1 MVSQKK
7 TVIIVVSVAS
17 MVRQFMIPNIKVLV
31 EMGYKVEVACNFLNG
46 STCTSENVLE
56 LRKIL
61 TQMGVDCFQI
71 DFSRDVY
78 NIGKVLNAY
87 RELLDV
93 MKGKRLSLCENTKE
107 IENKEYAFMHCATPI
122 GGVVGRLAA
131 HKQGIKVIYMAHGFH
146 FFKGAP
152 IRNWLVFYPIERFF
166 SKWTDILIT
175 INCEDYLFAKKN
187 LKSKKIEYV
196 PGVGINLNRI
206 NEVKIDKNAV
216 KVQLGIAEHA
226 LVLISVGELNK
237 NKNHEIVIRALGKL
251 QLSNV
256 YYIICGMGNKRAEL
270 EELCRVLK
278 IDNKVMF
285 VGFRNDVIRLCKS
298 ADVFILPSY
307 REGLSVALMEAMAS
321 GLPVICS
328 KIRGNVDL
336 IRENEGGVLCS
347 PGKIDE
353 YAEAIQW
360 VIDHKEECIKMGI
373 RNKEFIKSFDLDAV
387 NDMMK
392 QFYAQMIN

>member
-87 RELLDV
+87 RELLEV

-131 HKQGIKVIYMAHGFH
+131 HKQGIKVIYIEHLFH
-146 FFKGAP
+146 FFK
-152 IRNWLVFYPIERFF
+152 V
-166 SKWTDILIT
+166 
-175 INCEDYLFAKKN
+175 
-187 LKSKKIEYV
+187 
-196 PGVGINLNRI
+196 
-206 NEVKIDKNAV
+206 
-216 KVQLGIAEHA
+216 
-226 LVLISVGELNK
+226 
-237 NKNHEIVIRALGKL
+237 
-251 QLSNV
+251 
-256 YYIICGMGNKRAEL
+256 
-270 EELCRVLK
+270 
-278 IDNKVMF
+278 
-285 VGFRNDVIRLCKS
+285 
-298 ADVFILPSY
+298 
-307 REGLSVALMEAMAS
+307 
-321 GLPVICS
+321 
-328 KIRGNVDL
+328 
-336 IRENEGGVLCS
+336 
-347 PGKIDE
+347 
-353 YAEAIQW
+353 
-360 VIDHKEECIKMGI
+360 
-373 RNKEFIKSFDLDAV
+373 
-387 NDMMK
+387 
-392 QFYAQMIN
+392 